1 MEGEANKSNN
11 IIHQNKNNINMNIS
25 RRNLLAGC
33 GFAAVGSTAG
43 CLSYLPDEDIDL
55 ESESVNINEEI
66 VDKLDYKKYG
76 TDTITVDISIDALGA
91 DTDIHIKGYKTIY
104 TREDSLIESTS
115 SRNTTKT
122 SNENPFEK
130 PINPINSHL
139 IISTRP
145 EITNAIEELDE
156 EIEENTTEQED
167 EVVDLAESMDP
178 ENYIPDSFEEPIG
191 GELTDVTTLDES
203 LQLAIK
209 GEQLELRVL
218 EGTIKADHDE
228 NKEEV
233 TTRIYTTQFE
243 YGKMGVE
250 IIAIDPDT
258 IDEKHNLMTLM
269 EYIEL

>member
-1 MEGEANKSNN
+1 
-11 IIHQNKNNINMNIS
+11 MNIS

-55 ESESVNINEEI
+55 VSEPVNINEEI

-104 TREDSLIESTS
+104 TKGDGLIESTS
-115 SRNTTKT
+115 NENTTET

-145 EITNAIEELDE
+145 EITHAIEEVDE

-167 EVVDLAESMDP
+167 EVEDLVESMDP
-178 ENYIPDSFEEPIG
+178 ENYIEDSFEEPIG
-191 GELTDVTTLDES
+191 GELTDVTTIDER

-209 GEQLELRVL
+209 GKQLEMKVL
-218 EGTIKADHDE
+218 EGTITADHNE
-228 NKEEV
+228 NVEEV
-233 TTRIYTTQFE
+233 TTRIYTTQFK
-243 YGKMGVE
+243 YGEIAVE

-258 IDEKHNLMTLM
+258 MDEKYNLMTLM